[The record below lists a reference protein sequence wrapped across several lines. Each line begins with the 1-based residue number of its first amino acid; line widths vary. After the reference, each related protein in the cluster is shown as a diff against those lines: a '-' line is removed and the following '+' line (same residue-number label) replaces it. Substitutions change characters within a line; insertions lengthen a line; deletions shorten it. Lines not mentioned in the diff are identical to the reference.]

1 MHKHSLFSLDISLGR
16 YGDFLD
22 DIVTLALRNECSEYV
37 CVANVHMLVEA
48 YGNNSFA
55 KTVNEAA
62 IVTPDGMPLTWALR
76 WLFGIKQER
85 VAGMDLLPDLL
96 SLASRRTMPV
106 YFYGGTEDTMRQTK
120 KYILERY
127 PAIPFV
133 GTCSPPFRPL
143 TDDENEKT
151 ISEINRSGA
160 KIVFVSLGCPKQ
172 ERWMASMRGRVN
184 AVMIGIGAALPVLT
198 GIQKRAPKWMQKAG
212 LEWFYRLMQEPE
224 RLWKRYLVTN
234 CIFIYLIL
242 REKIIKLLHYKP

>member
-1 MHKHSLFSLDISLGR
+1 MKHKLVSIGLSLGR
-16 YGDFLD
+16 YDDFLD
-22 DIVTLALRNECSEYV
+22 EIIALTRRNECSEYV

-48 YGNNSFA
+48 HGNESFA
-55 KTVNEAA
+55 ETVNEAV

-76 WLFGIKQER
+76 WLYGIKQER

-96 SLASRRTMPV
+96 SCASRYFVPV
-106 YFYGGTEDTMRQTK
+106 YFYGGREDTLQQTK
-120 KYILERY
+120 KYVSERY

-133 GTCSPPFRPL
+133 GTCCPPFRPL
-143 TDDENEKT
+143 TDDENEET
-151 ISEINRSGA
+151 IREINLSGA

-172 ERWMASMRGRVN
+172 ERWMASMRGHVN

-198 GIQKRAPKWMQKAG
+198 GIRTRAPKWMRKAG
-212 LEWFYRLMQEPE
+212 LEWFYRFLQEPG

-242 REKIIKLLHYKP
+242 REKIR